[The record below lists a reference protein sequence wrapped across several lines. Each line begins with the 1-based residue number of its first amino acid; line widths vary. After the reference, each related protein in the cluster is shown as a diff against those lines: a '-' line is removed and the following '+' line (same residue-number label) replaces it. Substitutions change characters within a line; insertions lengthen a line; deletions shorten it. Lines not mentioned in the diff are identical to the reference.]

1 MNLPSPPVASTRKYS
16 RMHPARRQ
24 PGSPDSAVPESDA
37 KRARQEKLAAIRRA
51 VEAGDYDHDE
61 ILEKAFNRM
70 LQKVQ
75 ADRRAD

>member
-1 MNLPSPPVASTRKYS
+1 
-16 RMHPARRQ
+16 MHPARHQTR
-24 PGSPDSAVPESDA
+24 SPDSAVPESDA

-51 VEAGDYDHDE
+51 VEAGDYDNDE

-75 ADRRAD
+75 AERRAD